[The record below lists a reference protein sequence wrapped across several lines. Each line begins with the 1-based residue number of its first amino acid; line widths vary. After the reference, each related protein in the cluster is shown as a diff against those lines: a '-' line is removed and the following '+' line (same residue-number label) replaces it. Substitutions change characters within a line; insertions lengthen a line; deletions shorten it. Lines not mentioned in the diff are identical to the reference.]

1 MKLFYHFLVLVAAS
15 LIMVACATMFA
26 SSPQKTT
33 GKQAQRTGN
42 NLQDDSLVD
51 PTANSQLIFSDL
63 HHYDFLSGYETIT
76 TERKKDESFNNLRA
90 AANYLGLGSKE
101 K

>member
-26 SSPQKTT
+26 SSPEKTT
-33 GKQAQRTGN
+33 GKQTQRSGK
-42 NLQDDSLVD
+42 NLNDDTLFD
-51 PTANSQLIFSDL
+51 PTANTQFIFSDL
-63 HHYDFLSGYETIT
+63 NHSDFLSGYETQNSG
-76 TERKKDESFNNLRA
+76 EKKDSKFNNLRT
-90 AANYLGLGSKE
+90 AANYFGLADKE

>member
-63 HHYDFLSGYETIT
+63 HHDDFLSGYETPNPEP
-76 TERKKDESFNNLRA
+76 ERNKGFDNLRA
-90 AANYLGLGSKE
+90 AANYLGLGRKG